1 MATYRENSGLLG
13 INDRKEKENHPD
25 YNGKL
30 FVTKP
35 GLYYLKGWKK
45 TSRAGSPLL
54 SLAADYAPEDK
65 QAEASETFTPNEPSA
80 PSAPKTPTMDDV
92 PF

>member
-1 MATYRENSGLLG
+1 MATYRENTGLLG
-13 INDRKEKENHPD
+13 INDRKQKDNHPD
-25 YNGKL
+25 YNGRI
-30 FVTKP
+30 FVSEP

-45 TSRAGSPLL
+45 TGRNGQPLL

-65 QAEASETFTPNEPSA
+65 QAEAKKNSEPKPEYTPA
-80 PSAPKTPTMDDV
+80 PAVDDS

>member
-1 MATYRENSGLLG
+1 MTTYRENSGLLG
-13 INDRKEKENHPD
+13 VNDRKEKETHPD

-45 TSRAGSPLL
+45 TTKSGSPML

-65 QAEASETFTPNEPSA
+65 QAEAKGSFTPSTPST
-80 PSAPKTPTMDDV
+80 PSTPTIDDV